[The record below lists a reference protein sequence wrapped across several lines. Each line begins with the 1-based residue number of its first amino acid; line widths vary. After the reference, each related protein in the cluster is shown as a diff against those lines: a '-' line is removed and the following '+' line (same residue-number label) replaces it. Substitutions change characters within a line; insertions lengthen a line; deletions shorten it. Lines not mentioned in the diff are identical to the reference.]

1 MCSRGQTQFVYPL
14 YTGTV
19 PVGYSPSRSIMTY
32 PICHTK
38 TQFPPGVA
46 FYLFD
51 QPEQQTAFS
60 AVFTPPLLGFQVSL
74 LPEIVDRPLHR
85 RPGEGQFPGN
95 GSDGR
100 PALTERVRP
109 VREVDVDRFGPVGEI
124 LVIIDL
130 LQFPQVYQPPFVSRY
145 GE

>member
-1 MCSRGQTQFVYPL
+1 MPSYFYNGCGSFFLTTMLTVPKLSDTFVYPL

-51 QPEQQTAFS
+51 QPEQ
-60 AVFTPPLLGFQVSL
+60 
-74 LPEIVDRPLHR
+74 
-85 RPGEGQFPGN
+85 
-95 GSDGR
+95 
-100 PALTERVRP
+100 
-109 VREVDVDRFGPVGEI
+109 
-124 LVIIDL
+124 
-130 LQFPQVYQPPFVSRY
+130 
-145 GE
+145 